1 MRFKAILAEAARK
14 RYPLSILLMVVG
26 ALAIPFTYLFV
37 HFGLELT
44 SLWWTVLSI
53 GLGVIVGCAV
63 IGLGSIVE
71 DVHDISM
78 HTMGYDLELGDV
90 EIEAYDED
98 EEAPEAEDAEEAPQI
113 EPEGDAPDE
122 A

>member
-26 ALAIPFTYLFV
+26 VLAIPFTYLFV

-78 HTMGYDLELGDV
+78 HTMGYDLELGEV

-98 EEAPEAEDAEEAPQI
+98 EEAPEAEDAEAAPEI

>member
-26 ALAIPFTYLFV
+26 VLAIPFTYLFV

-98 EEAPEAEDAEEAPQI
+98 EEAPEAEDAEAAPQI

>member
-26 ALAIPFTYLFV
+26 VLAIPFTYLFV

-53 GLGVIVGCAV
+53 GLGVVIGCAM
-63 IGLGSIVE
+63 IGLGSLVE
-71 DVHDISM
+71 DIHDISM
-78 HTMGYDLELGDV
+78 HTAGYDLEMGDV
-90 EIEAYDED
+90 EIEYDE
-98 EEAPEAEDAEEAPQI
+98 EEEEAGEGEAPEEV
-113 EPEGDAPDE
+113 EPEGDAPEE